1 MNDDTLIVKIV
12 GILLIFACL
21 KILMQDAHA
30 VQEPSY
36 DCPICITELPPT
48 NQTKCIEMYGVN
60 EEDVGEC
67 MWLLENQPALQ

>member
-1 MNDDTLIVKIV
+1 MNDDTLIIKIV

-30 VQEPSY
+30 IAPSC
-36 DCPICITELPPT
+36 DCPICVTELPPT

-60 EEDVGEC
+60 EENFEEC